1 MGTPRTDEIDRSHA
15 NHVWWRSPR
24 QCWRQ
29 WWDRLPP
36 QRQDRLAVVG
46 PLLSVLLFLSAIFS
60 ALIYF
65 THEEVNREQ
74 EAVARDTE
82 YAQQRLRLLLLER
95 QEQVL
100 RLARDIANR
109 TLEETEF
116 VLQAEA
122 LVMQNP
128 ELLAVHWIGPF
139 RDVVTGYASP
149 GAPQHAQR
157 HAGETLPPN
166 STDGAFELARDLHQ
180 PIYSRPRRV
189 DNGPSTLL
197 MLVPFEDQRRFGGM
211 VMAEY
216 SIEGLLRY
224 GVPAEVLARYAVTFV
239 GEDGALLAGTPL
251 KPITTPLSQLPWAAR
266 PQRHELPISP
276 VGNSLIVRAEGL
288 RADRDAGSEAFFW
301 IVGAMSIATIWMLVG
316 NMRHTRRRLQAQ
328 RALVAETNFRRA
340 MENSML
346 TGMRALDLEGR
357 ITYVNRAFCDM
368 TGWSDAELIG
378 TSAPFPYWPEA
389 EHDTLM
395 ARLQDEIAGRN
406 APGGFEVPVKRKN
419 GSIFHAR
426 MYVSPLIDPQGRQ
439 TGWMTSMTDIT
450 EAKRIREELTASYE
464 RFATVLDSLDEAI
477 SVAPL
482 HSNELL
488 FANRMY
494 QNWFGPGASG
504 HERMLE
510 LCASVPVLPPHD
522 HTDFVD
528 GLVGLPA
535 DALVEAIAEHTQIL
549 VPELGKWL
557 EVRTRYLTWVDG
569 RLVQML
575 IATDITARRQ
585 AEEQAALQAERAE
598 TASRLITMG
607 EMASSVAHELNQP
620 LSAIS
625 NYASGMISRLQK
637 GTMAPEDLLGALE
650 KTARQAQR
658 AGSIIQRI
666 RAFVKKSEP
675 NPTLADVA
683 QMVTN
688 ATELADIELRRHM
701 VRLNIYVAARLPK
714 LMVDPILI
722 EQVLIN
728 LLKNG
733 GESIQHAQRPPGQRH
748 IELQV
753 VPRAVDGRA
762 GVEFTVRD
770 SGGGIPQD
778 RLDRIYE
785 AFYSTKTEGMGIGLK
800 LCRSIIE
807 SHHGRLQARNLYNG
821 AEVAG
826 CEFTFWIPV
835 PSRDATSPAL
845 SPSVIETPT
854 PEGQR

>member
-1 MGTPRTDEIDRSHA
+1 MVQPHSTDAERA
-15 NHVWWRSPR
+15 PLRWWRAPR
-24 QCWRQ
+24 LWWRQ

-36 QRQDRLAVVG
+36 HRQDRLAVLG
-46 PLLSVLLFLSAIFS
+46 PVLSVLLFLTAIFS
-60 ALIYF
+60 ALGYF
-65 THEEVNREQ
+65 SQQEADREQ
-74 EAVARDTE
+74 EAVVRDTE
-82 YAQQRLRLLLLER
+82 YAQQRLRLRLLER
-95 QEQVL
+95 QEKL
-100 RLARDIANR
+100 MRMARDIANR
-109 TLEETEF
+109 SIEETEF
-116 VLQAEA
+116 VFQAEE
-122 LVMQNP
+122 LVAQNP
-128 ELLAVHWIGPF
+128 DVLAVHWIGPY
-139 RDVVTGYASP
+139 REVVTGYTAP
-149 GAPQHAQR
+149 GAPAHAHR
-157 HAGETLPPN
+157 RAGETLPPN
-166 STDGAFELARDLHQ
+166 TTGGAFDLARDLHQ
-180 PIYSRPRRV
+180 PIYSRPLPWP
-189 DNGPSTLL
+189 DGGSTLMVL
-197 MLVPFEDQRRFGGM
+197 IPFEDQRRFGGA

-216 SIEGLLRY
+216 DIAGLLRY
-224 GVPAEVLARYAVTFV
+224 GVPAEVLARYAVTLV
-239 GEDGALLAGTPL
+239 GEDGTLYAGTPL
-251 KPITTPLSQLPWAAR
+251 KPLTTPLSRLPWAPR
-266 PQRHELPISP
+266 PQRHELPVSP
-276 VGNSLIVRAEGL
+276 IGNSLLIRAEGL
-288 RADRDAGSEAFFW
+288 RADRDWGSEALFW
-301 IVGAMSIATIWMLVG
+301 IVGAMSVATIWMLLG

-346 TGMRALDLEGR
+346 TGMRALDMEGR

-368 TGWSDAELIG
+368 TGWSEEELIG
-378 TSAPFPYWPEA
+378 ASAPFPYWPEH

-406 APGGFEVPVKRKN
+406 TPGGFEVPVKRKN
-419 GSIFHAR
+419 GSIFYAR
-426 MYVSPLIDPQGRQ
+426 MYVSPLIDAQGRQ

-450 EAKRIREELTASYE
+450 EPKRIREELSASYD

-482 HSNELL
+482 HSHELL

-494 QNWFGPGASG
+494 RNWFGEGSAG

-510 LCASVPVLPPHD
+510 LCASVPVLPPQDHHD
-522 HTDFVD
+522 QVD
-528 GLVGLPA
+528 SLMGLPA
-535 DALVEAIAEHTQIL
+535 DALVEAVAEHAQIL

-575 IATDITARRQ
+575 IATDITARHQ

-620 LSAIS
+620 LTAIS

-637 GTMAPEDLLGALE
+637 GHISPQDLLGALE

-658 AGSIIQRI
+658 AGQIIQRI

-675 NPTLADVA
+675 NPTLSDVA
-683 QMVTN
+683 QMVSN

-701 VRLNIYVAARLPK
+701 VRLNTYVAARLPR

-733 GESIQHAQRPPGQRH
+733 GESIQQAQRPPGQRH

-753 VPRAVDGRA
+753 VPRTVDGRP

-770 SGGGIPQD
+770 SGGGIPQE

-785 AFYSTKTEGMGIGLK
+785 AFYSTKSEGMGIGLK

-807 SHHGRLQARNLYNG
+807 SHHGRLVARNLYNG
-821 AEVAG
+821 DAIVG
-826 CEFTFWIPV
+826 CEFSFWIPE
-835 PSRDATSPAL
+835 PPPEASAPLAPRST
-845 SPSVIETPT
+845 ETQTT
-854 PEGQR
+854 PEGT